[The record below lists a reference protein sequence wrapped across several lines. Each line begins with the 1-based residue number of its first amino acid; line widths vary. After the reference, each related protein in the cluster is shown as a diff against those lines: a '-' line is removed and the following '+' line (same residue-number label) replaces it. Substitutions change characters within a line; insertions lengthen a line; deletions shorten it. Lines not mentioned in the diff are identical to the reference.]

1 MDIADWLRA
10 LGLEQYE
17 AALRENAVD
26 ADLLPSLTAEDLK
39 DLGITAV
46 GHRRRLLD
54 AIAKLRVN
62 GALPDDP
69 STPAQTAGS
78 SDDEPDRP
86 QQSVAERRQVSVMF
100 CDMTD
105 STQMSTRLDPEDFG
119 AVIRSYQS
127 CVAATITRFDGF
139 IARYVGDGVLI
150 YFGYPRAHEDDAER
164 AVRAALAIIAEIGQ
178 TPALSECVRV
188 RIGIATGL
196 VVVGEPIGTGESRQ
210 QTAIGETPNL
220 AARLQAMAEPKTV

>member
-1 MDIADWLRA
+1 
-10 LGLEQYE
+10 
-17 AALRENAVD
+17 
-26 ADLLPSLTAEDLK
+26 
-39 DLGITAV
+39 
-46 GHRRRLLD
+46 
-54 AIAKLRVN
+54 
-62 GALPDDP
+62 
-69 STPAQTAGS
+69 
-78 SDDEPDRP
+78 
-86 QQSVAERRQVSVMF
+86 
-100 CDMTD
+100 
-105 STQMSTRLDPEDFG
+105 MSTRLDPEDFG

-196 VVVGEPIGTGESRQ
+196 VVVGEPIGTGEFAAADSDWRDAKSRRPSASHGR
-210 QTAIGETPNL
+210 TKHRRHCLRDAPAGW
-220 AARLQAMAEPKTV
+220 